1 MVKRSDISISELEQG
16 LRTLAAE
23 TLSVDPAVLGAEA
36 RFADLGM
43 DSLALVELA
52 MAIEDAYQVELTR
65 DDYNGFQTLMD
76 AVRCVAA
83 KLAVAPAP
91 GSPDAAPAA
100 PPRKSARPSTQV
112 PAASTRVRPDSQR
125 IVITGMGAVTPV
137 GLDAPSSFDAMLRGV
152 SGVKAVSF
160 PLHDDF
166 GVRIGAEVKGF
177 EPQRV
182 LGVKDTRR
190 HARFTHLACSA
201 AFEAA
206 RDAGLR
212 EAGYPAERTGVL
224 LGVGMGGLELFYAA
238 AEVMVK
244 EGPKRVSPFAL
255 PALVPNMAPGLVS
268 RLLGLKGPSFSLAS
282 ACASSGHAIATSLDL
297 LRAGRVDAM
306 LAGGSEA
313 SVHPIGLAGFARM
326 AALSTRNDDPERASR
341 PFDAGRDGFVMGEGA
356 GVLVLETLEKARARG
371 ARIYAELAGAGASA
385 DAFHETQ
392 PDAEGSGA
400 QHAMRLAIEDAGL
413 AIEQIGYVNAHA
425 TSTPVGDR
433 IEAFALRS
441 LFGAHAQK
449 LYVSSTKSMT
459 GHLLGAAGAVE
470 AVVTTLALIRGKVPP
485 TINLDQLDPEI
496 DLDCVPHEARTAQ
509 FEAALSNNFGFGG
522 QNAAL
527 VIRRI
532 E

>member
-1 MVKRSDISISELEQG
+1 MGKQSDIAISELEQG
-16 LRTLAAE
+16 LRSLAAE

-36 RFADLGM
+36 RFADLGV

-83 KLAVAPAP
+83 KLQVQAVPRASSGPQVFAARKGVRSAPQ
-91 GSPDAAPAA
+91 APAA
-100 PPRKSARPSTQV
+100 PRPQR
-112 PAASTRVRPDSQR
+112 PASQR
-125 IVITGMGAVTPV
+125 IVITGLGAVTPV

-152 SGVKAVSF
+152 SGVKTVSF

-166 GVRIGAEVKGF
+166 GVRIGAEAKGF

-190 HARFTHLACSA
+190 HARFTHLACAA

-206 RDAGLR
+206 RDAGLK
-212 EAGYPAERTGVL
+212 EAGYAAERVGVL

-268 RLLGLKGPSFSLAS
+268 RLLGLKGPSFSIAS
-282 ACASSGHAIATSLDL
+282 ACASSGHAIHTALDL

-326 AALSTRNDDPERASR
+326 AALSTRNAEPERASR

-371 ARIYAELAGAGASA
+371 ARIYAELAGAGATA

-400 QHAMRLAIEDAGL
+400 HHAMRLAIEDAGL
-413 AIEQIGYVNAHA
+413 APEQIGYVNAHA

-433 IEAFALRS
+433 IEAFALRN
-441 LFGAHAQK
+441 LFGAHAKK

-470 AVVTTLALIRGKVPP
+470 AIVTTLALVRGKVPP
-485 TINLDQLDPEI
+485 TINLDELDPEI
-496 DLDCVPHEARTAQ
+496 DLDCVPHEARIAQ

-527 VIRRI
+527 VIRRT